1 MGFHRDQ
8 FWGHYCS
15 IFLFV
20 IYSEVYYTLQCKFIS
35 ELEETYHIL
44 FKWFNN
50 NYVKV
55 NNGKSHLLMTGK
67 KASANNDNNLN

>member
-15 IFLFV
+15 FFLFV

-35 ELEETYHIL
+35 ELEETYSIL

-55 NNGKSHLLMTGK
+55 NNGKSHLLMTGN